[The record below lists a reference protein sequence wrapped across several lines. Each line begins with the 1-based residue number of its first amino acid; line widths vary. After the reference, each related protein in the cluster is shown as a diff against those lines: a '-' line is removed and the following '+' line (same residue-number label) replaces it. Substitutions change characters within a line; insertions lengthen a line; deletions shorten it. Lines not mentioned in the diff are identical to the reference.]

1 MSVEMLQCF
10 PRDDPAFRA
19 CAEAL
24 LTSSGSADPRE
35 LQEGLRRSYPKSVV
49 RKQHPLAVLSD
60 AQPVWYVY
68 RDGHY
73 VTPSDEELVAPVDAA

>member
-1 MSVEMLQCF
+1 MSVELLHCL
-10 PRDDPAFRA
+10 PRDDRAFRA

-24 LTSSGSADPRE
+24 LTSSGSDDPRE

-49 RKQHPLAVLSD
+49 KKQHPLAVLSD
-60 AQPVWYVY
+60 AQPIWYVY

-73 VTPSDEELVAPVDAA
+73 VTPSDEEMVAPVDAA